1 MNQLR
6 EKDIYL
12 EEVKTRSRFEFGKN
26 WALYLEL
33 IDDERIDEATAS
45 IKNA

>member
-6 EKDIYL
+6 KKYIYL

-33 IDDERIDEATAS
+33 IDDKRIDEATAS
-45 IKNA
+45 LKNA

>member
-6 EKDIYL
+6 VKDVYL
-12 EEVKTRSRFEFGKN
+12 EEVKSRSRFEFGKN

-33 IDDERIDEATAS
+33 IDDKRIDEATAS
-45 IKNA
+45 LKNA